1 MRETRAG
8 CMLEA
13 DIAKAMMN
21 WGWDGLV
28 ARLLSYSLSTYSP
41 TQSKV
46 LPSKVPEVAGTLRT
60 VPYPQVGLGFP
71 A

>member
-1 MRETRAG
+1 
-8 CMLEA
+8 MLEA

-46 LPSKVPEVAGTLRT
+46 LPSKVPEVAGTLRAA
-60 VPYPQVGLGFP
+60 PYPQVGLGFP